1 MNKTRLFAAISAALL
16 TGSVLAQTVVTVN
29 GTKIDSSE
37 LDARA
42 KFVQQQSQGKV
53 QDTPELRQYIAN
65 EVVLETVV
73 TQEAKRLQLDK
84 SSEYKTVE
92 ADALKQAREKGLD
105 KQPDFKGNWT
115 RFQNQLLMDVYAQD
129 VAKKNP
135 VSDADVQ
142 KRYDDI
148 KSRYH
153 NTDEVQLGEI
163 VTDKED
169 QAKVA
174 IRELGAKKSF
184 ADVAKK
190 YSIDPAVKAGQPA
203 LNEYTSLVDLK
214 DGRPKIFEAVQN
226 LKKGE
231 YTRNALKGEG
241 IFVVFYA
248 NDKRKITVP
257 AFDQIRD
264 NVRDELQQERVQA
277 AVGKLMQQAK
287 IVPADGK

>member
-105 KQPDFKGNWT
+105 KQHYFK
-115 RFQNQLLMDVYAQD
+115 
-129 VAKKNP
+129 
-135 VSDADVQ
+135 
-142 KRYDDI
+142 
-148 KSRYH
+148 
-153 NTDEVQLGEI
+153 
-163 VTDKED
+163 
-169 QAKVA
+169 
-174 IRELGAKKSF
+174 
-184 ADVAKK
+184 
-190 YSIDPAVKAGQPA
+190 AV
-203 LNEYTSLVDLK
+203 
-214 DGRPKIFEAVQN
+214 
-226 LKKGE
+226 
-231 YTRNALKGEG
+231 
-241 IFVVFYA
+241 
-248 NDKRKITVP
+248 
-257 AFDQIRD
+257 
-264 NVRDELQQERVQA
+264 
-277 AVGKLMQQAK
+277 
-287 IVPADGK
+287 